1 MRYKDRLG
9 TNYKTIKKDGRYLL
23 VSATYDKYAKRER
36 LKVEVEGKENVF
48 TYIKNNK
55 LEVIK

>member
-1 MRYKDRLG
+1 MRYKDKLG

-23 VSATYDKYAKRER
+23 VTAIFDKYAKKER
-36 LKVEVEGKENVF
+36 FKVEVEGKENVF